1 MANHGPVGQPRN
13 GILIFVV
20 FLCLSWIGW
29 LIGTFVWMK
38 KTLEELQAFTGKTDM
53 MKPIL
58 FFIPILN
65 AYMLYQYG
73 TALKETQKKIGMP
86 DKDQVNP
93 ILCCILM
100 LVYFIGIIPFQS
112 NVNKTWEFAGKK

>member
-38 KTLEELQAFTGKTDM
+38 KTLEEVAAFTGKTDM
-53 MKPIL
+53 LKPIL

-65 AYMLYQYG
+65 AYMLYQYA
-73 TALKETQKKIGMP
+73 TALKETQQKIGMP
-86 DKDQVNP
+86 AADQINP

-100 LVYFIGIIPFQS
+100 IVYFIGIIPFQS